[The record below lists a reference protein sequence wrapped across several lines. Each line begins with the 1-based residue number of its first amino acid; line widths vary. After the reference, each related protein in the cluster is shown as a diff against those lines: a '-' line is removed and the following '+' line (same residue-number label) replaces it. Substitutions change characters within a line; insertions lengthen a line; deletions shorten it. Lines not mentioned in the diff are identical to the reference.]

1 MKTTGRRIIQKS
13 LAIAI
18 ILIMTM
24 ADLCFIG
31 ANLVS
36 YAIDVAKVSN
46 DNIEF
51 KAYFPSENRTLETTV
66 ATDKTDLKIAI
77 ELGIKKDGYLSNAK
91 IELEKNSNFKFKT
104 DLKNDYIKSLDEE
117 SIVFKQINEG
127 DSIKVEVGI
136 EFAYLR
142 ESDLDYLNKV
152 SKINLS
158 GTYVNSKNN
167 NTDVKGEAQLKINWV
182 SPEDIKSVLSTD
194 LLTNSIYN
202 ENGINKRIVQA
213 LVSSKVE
220 NNSYPVKETNIEL
233 NIPGDPETVTV
244 NKRTTAG
251 TNGENEFTASEL
263 SEGKITINVK
273 NGQNDKIEWLKD
285 AKDEFVV
292 TAKYPET
299 EELVN
304 SKITTNLTQIVYD
317 NKELKQSAELMID
330 ENKEQLA
337 SISQIE
343 SQKEIAKG
351 KIYAGE
357 EKDYVTNSIAYI
369 DYSEAIQK
377 INITENEVKAIKAA
391 EGEKELAVDY
401 KNIRFNKSNITNIFG
416 DIWDIKTIDQA
427 NNIKTITN
435 ETETDENGNI
445 LIEFEKGARVVNIE
459 TSNPKNNGVLNYEIT
474 KTIVKASLS
483 REKIKEL
490 TKIKNSSELVY
501 TKKDNTT
508 NIIKTNSTIDL
519 KETQSKATLKVEP
532 VTLTTSS
539 AQKLNITAVLETN
552 NEYRDLYKNPVI
564 KIKLP
569 KQINKISAECNL
581 MYGNGLEIKKGNFRI
596 NEENGHEVITIIL
609 NGEQKSFEGNGATLN
624 IIANVELDKF
634 STNSIED
641 IIMTYT
647 NENATSYVDNGE
659 QRVNISIASEN
670 SMILTNNIEEYNI
683 STFGKESDKEIS
695 IANNSE
701 AKNATVKMQIV
712 NNEDSGISNVAIFG
726 KIANISGKIDRTS
739 KIRTNIENVRAY
751 YTSVDNP
758 TISISNTENGWT
770 ETDQKNAKY
779 FLIVIGSLEKGQRI
793 NISYDIKVGDKLP
806 PNLTTE
812 ASYKVSYTNNLS
824 NTKKEVESTKI
835 IITTGKVVE
844 LKTALTA
851 KVQGTEIKVGDK
863 VNAGEIIEY
872 TAIVT
877 NTGNEKANNINITAT
892 IPEDTTMV
900 ELNPKYPGYDET
912 IDSYTY
918 KEPYY
923 TEKTE
928 KQVVKNNVEINK
940 NEKYVLKYMV
950 KVKENLTQTK
960 TGSTKLTVIGAGNAK
975 NDKEFSNVFN
985 PSTLIL
991 SFTPLAKEAGEVLQP
1006 GMSCMYLL
1014 EIKNI
1019 SNTEQKNVTV
1029 TLKENDIIQIDTIEY
1044 HSGEVD
1050 GEVEN
1055 DKRSFVIQSIM
1066 PNTSAFVR
1074 ILTTIKQATN
1084 KTKQAQIAINVKD
1097 SNNVEYRT
1105 DVVSFNTTGE
1115 RLDIKL
1121 DTNTSSKNRY
1131 VNIGDTIKYTTTIK
1145 NIGDSDSGNIRIE
1158 EIISDYLNINIVKIN
1173 GQGYAKYEIIPV
1185 FDETSQYSYFVFD
1198 GLNIKKGEELT
1209 IEIGGKVIDNL
1220 PIENEILK
1228 VVNKVYVYGDTG
1240 VLAETDVNEYYIKL
1254 SGIEGESNSDSSN
1267 YDSNN
1272 PNRRENSIAITG
1284 TVWEDKD
1291 NNGER
1296 SSEEALLE
1304 GIKVYAIDVETNM
1317 IAKYNN
1323 DEIIATT
1330 ESDGTYVLSGLPK
1343 GKYIVAFEFNT
1354 EKYMV
1359 TSYQVEGVDSTI
1371 NSDAVKASRIV
1382 NDEEKTAAYTDT
1394 IDATEDI
1401 ANIDLGLAEAKVF
1414 SLKLDKVISKMI
1426 ITNKNSSK
1434 TYNFEDKEIAKVEIA
1449 SKELSGSKVVIEY
1462 KLKVTNVGE
1471 VAGYAKSIVDYLPS
1485 SLTFNSGLNSDWYK
1499 KGKNLYTSSLADTL
1513 IEPGETKEV
1522 KLTLTKKMTESN
1534 TGLTNNKAEIES
1546 AYNSLG
1552 IPNTTK
1558 TTKNGETQN
1567 AGSADTIIGVK
1578 TGAAVSYVTLTLTII
1593 IVICG
1598 LAYLVNKKLLLEK
1611 IEI

>member
-46 DNIEF
+46 ENIEF
-51 KAYFPSENRTLETTV
+51 KAYFPNENGALETTA
-66 ATDKTDLKIAI
+66 ATNKSDLKIAI

-104 DLKNDYIKSLDEE
+104 DLKNDYIKSIDEE
-117 SIVFKQINEG
+117 SIIFKQINEG

-142 ESDLDYLNKV
+142 ESDLDYLSKV

-158 GTYVNSKNN
+158 GTYVNSKNS
-167 NTDVKGEAQLKINWV
+167 NTDVKGEAQLKVNWV

-202 ENGINKRIVQA
+202 ENGINKRIVQT

-251 TNGENEFTASEL
+251 TNGDNEFTTSEF

-273 NGQNDKIEWLKD
+273 NGQNDKIQWVKD

-299 EELVN
+299 VELAN
-304 SKITTNLTQIVYD
+304 SKITTNLTHVIYD
-317 NKELKQSAELMID
+317 NKELKQSAELVIA

-337 SISQIE
+337 STSQIE
-343 SQKEIAKG
+343 LQKEIAKG

-357 EKDYVTNSIAYI
+357 DKDYVTNSIVYI
-369 DYSEAIQK
+369 DYTEALQK
-377 INITENEVKAIKAA
+377 IDITENEVKAMKV
-391 EGEKELAVDY
+391 EEEKELAVDY
-401 KNIRFNKSNITNIFG
+401 KNIKFNKSNITNIFG
-416 DIWDIKTIDQA
+416 NIWNIKITDQA

-445 LIEFEKGARVVNIE
+445 LIEFEKGTRVVNIE
-459 TSNPKNNGVLNYEIT
+459 TLKPENNGVLSYEIT
-474 KTIVKASLS
+474 KTIVKTSLS

-490 TKIKNSSELVY
+490 TKIKDSSELVY
-501 TKKDNTT
+501 TKNDNTT
-508 NIIKTNSTIDL
+508 NTIKTNSTIDL
-519 KETQSKATLKVEP
+519 KETESKASLNVEP
-532 VTLTTSS
+532 LTLTTSS
-539 AQKLNITAVLETN
+539 AQEMHIKAVLETD
-552 NEYRDLYKNPVI
+552 NEYKDLYKNPVI

-569 KQINKISAECNL
+569 KQINKVSAECRL
-581 MYGNGLEIKKGNFRI
+581 MYGNGLELENNNFKV
-596 NEENGHEVITIIL
+596 NEENGQEVITIAL
-609 NGEQKSFEGNGATLN
+609 TGEQKSYEGNGATLN
-624 IIANVELDKF
+624 ITAIVELNKLA
-634 STNSIED
+634 TNSLED
-641 IIMTYT
+641 IVMTYT
-647 NENATSYVDNGE
+647 NKNATKYTDNGE
-659 QRVNISIASEN
+659 ERVKISIASES

-683 STFGKESDKEIS
+683 TSFGKESDKEIS
-695 IANNSE
+695 IANNS
-701 AKNATVKMQIV
+701 ATKNATVKMQIV

-726 KIANISGKIDRTS
+726 KIANITGKIDRTS

-793 NISYDIKVGDKLP
+793 NISYDIKVGEKLP

-812 ASYKVSYTNNLS
+812 TSYKMSYTNNLS

-835 IITTGKVVE
+835 IFTTGKVVE

-892 IPEDTTMV
+892 IPEDTTLV
-900 ELNPKYPGYDET
+900 ELNPKYPGYDEET
-912 IDSYTY
+912 DNYTY
-918 KEPYY
+918 TEPYY
-923 TEKTE
+923 IEKTE
-928 KQVVKNNVEINK
+928 KQVVKNNVGINK
-940 NEKYVLKYMV
+940 DENYVLKYLV
-950 KVKENLTQTK
+950 RVKENLADTK
-960 TGSTKLTVIGAGNAK
+960 TESTKLLITGIGDIEK
-975 NDKEFSNVFN
+975 TEEFSNIFQ
-985 PSTLIL
+985 PAKLIL
-991 SFTPLAKEAGEVLQP
+991 KFIPIAREMNEIIQP
-1006 GMSCMYLL
+1006 GMAVSYAL
-1014 EIKNI
+1014 EVKNI
-1019 SNTEQKNVTV
+1019 SNTEQKNVSITI
-1029 TLKENDIIQIDTIEY
+1029 KENELIKIDTIES
-1044 HSGEVD
+1044 HSGDVTE
-1050 GEVEN
+1050 EINNSFRTFTIKSIKAN
-1055 DKRSFVIQSIM
+1055 D
-1066 PNTSAFVR
+1066 TAYVR
-1074 ILTTIKQATN
+1074 IQTT
-1084 KTKQAQIAINVKD
+1084 TKQTVNNKEQTEIAVSVKD
-1097 SNNVEYRT
+1097 SSNVVYRSSVLSMT
-1105 DVVSFNTTGE
+1105 VTGE
-1115 RLDIKL
+1115 RLDVQL
-1121 DTNTSSKNRY
+1121 NSTTSSKNKNRY
-1131 VNIGDTIKYTTTIK
+1131 VNVGDTITYIAKLK
-1145 NIGDSDSGNIRIE
+1145 NTGGVNLTNLQIE
-1158 EIISDYLNINIVKIN
+1158 EIISDYLDLEMVKLN
-1173 GQGYAKYEIIPV
+1173 GKEVENFEIIPV
-1185 FDETSQYSYFVFD
+1185 FEENSSYSSIVFND
-1198 GLNIKKGEELT
+1198 IGIKQKEELT
-1209 IEIGGKVIDNL
+1209 LEIKGRVSENL
-1220 PIENEILK
+1220 PNENNVLKIL
-1228 VVNKVYVYGDTG
+1228 NKISIYGGIGT
-1240 VLAETDVNEYYIKL
+1240 LAETNINEYYIKIAD
-1254 SGIEGESNSDSSN
+1254 GEGENEDNNNDQNTPNSNEDTV
-1267 YDSNN
+1267 
-1272 PNRRENSIAITG
+1272 SIVG

-1304 GIKVYAIDVETNM
+1304 GIRVYAIDVETNM
-1317 IAKYNN
+1317 ISKYNN

-1330 ESDGTYVLSGLPK
+1330 GSDGTYVLSGLPK

-1359 TSYQVEGVDSTI
+1359 TSYQVEGVDSTV

-1394 IDATEDI
+1394 INATEDI

-1426 ITNKNSSK
+1426 VTNKNSSK

>member
-51 KAYFPSENRTLETTV
+51 KAYFPSENGALETTV

-104 DLKNDYIKSLDEE
+104 DLKNDYIKSIDEE

-202 ENGINKRIVQA
+202 ENGINKRIVQT

-317 NKELKQSAELMID
+317 NKELKQSTELMID

-391 EGEKELAVDY
+391 EEEKELAVDY

-416 DIWDIKTIDQA
+416 DIWDIKIIDQA

-569 KQINKISAECNL
+569 KQINKISAECSL
-581 MYGNGLEIKKGNFRI
+581 MYGNGLELKKGNFKI
-596 NEENGHEVITIIL
+596 NEENGQEVITINL
-609 NGEQKSFEGNGATLN
+609 TGEQKSYEGNGAIIN
-624 IIANVELDKF
+624 IIANVELNKL

-641 IIMTYT
+641 IIMNYT
-647 NENATSYVDNGE
+647 NENAVSYEDNGE
-659 QRVNISIASEN
+659 EKLQISIASEN
-670 SMILTNNIEEYNI
+670 SMILTNNVEEYNVT
-683 STFGKESDKEIS
+683 SLGKENDKEIELQS
-695 IANNSE
+695 NANT
-701 AKNATVKMQIV
+701 KNATIKMQVV
-712 NNEDSGISNVAIFG
+712 NNEESAISNIAIFG
-726 KIANISGKIDRTS
+726 KIANIDGQIERTS
-739 KIRTNIENVRAY
+739 KIRTNLENVKIY
-751 YTSVDNP
+751 YTTTDNP
-758 TISISNTENGWT
+758 TTSINKAENGWT
-770 ETDQKNAKY
+770 ETESKSAKY
-779 FLIVIGSLEKGQRI
+779 FLILISSLENGKKV
-793 NISYDIKVGDKLP
+793 NISYDIKVGENLQH
-806 PNLTTE
+806 NLTTE
-812 ASYKVSYTNNLS
+812 AFYKVSYTNTLT
-824 NTKKEVESTKI
+824 NTKKEVESTKLI
-835 IITTGKVVE
+835 FITGKSAE
-844 LKTALTA
+844 LKTDITA
-851 KVQGTEIKVGDK
+851 KIQGTEIKSGDK

-872 TAIVT
+872 TATIT
-877 NTGNEKANNINITAT
+877 NTGTEKANNVSVTAT
-892 IPEDTTMV
+892 IPEDTTMI
-900 ELNPKYPGYDET
+900 EINPKYPDYDPVMDE
-912 IDSYTY
+912 YTS
-918 KEPYY
+918 K
-923 TEKTE
+923 
-928 KQVVKNNVEINK
+928 
-940 NEKYVLKYMV
+940 EKYLIEKSDKQITINNIEIEEGKTYSLTYMV
-950 KVKENLTQTK
+950 KVNNITESKTIKSTIISKVGENSAE
-960 TGSTKLTVIGAGNAK
+960 G
-975 NDKEFSNVFN
+975 
-985 PSTLIL
+985 
-991 SFTPLAKEAGEVLQP
+991 
-1006 GMSCMYLL
+1006 
-1014 EIKNI
+1014 NI
-1019 SNTEQKNVTV
+1019 SNIIEPSNIEVEIAPIFREPNTVLDAGYNYIYEIYIKNLTNKEQKNVQVDLNKNNGLGINTIYWNINQDNFGEIDKNSKTFTLNEIPANGMV
-1029 TLKENDIIQIDTIEY
+1029 TIIINATAETNDFNIAEISATIANKYRSNKIVEKIQGVDLEVTSTTTIEKNNQSTKY
-1044 HSGEVD
+1044 VED
-1050 GEVEN
+1050 G
-1055 DKRSFVIQSIM
+1055 DKI
-1066 PNTSAFVR
+1066 NYN
-1074 ILTTIKQATN
+1074 IK
-1084 KTKQAQIAINVKD
+1084 
-1097 SNNVEYRT
+1097 
-1105 DVVSFNTTGE
+1105 
-1115 RLDIKL
+1115 
-1121 DTNTSSKNRY
+1121 
-1131 VNIGDTIKYTTTIK
+1131 IK
-1145 NIGDSDSGNIRIE
+1145 NIGKYDATELEIKDEFSGYLKLAKITLDGKECEYETETVYEEDSSYDIITIKSNLPVGKEMALKIEGIVDENTVGTKDADITNTAVIYDKILRVAEVEQTKYTIR
-1158 EIISDYLNINIVKIN
+1158 
-1173 GQGYAKYEIIPV
+1173 GQGG
-1185 FDETSQYSYFVFD
+1185 SQED
-1198 GLNIKKGEELT
+1198 
-1209 IEIGGKVIDNL
+1209 IDDPNN
-1220 PIENEILK
+1220 PN
-1228 VVNKVYVYGDTG
+1228 
-1240 VLAETDVNEYYIKL
+1240 
-1254 SGIEGESNSDSSN
+1254 NSDSTG
-1267 YDSNN
+1267 Y
-1272 PNRRENSIAITG
+1272 SISG
-1284 TVWEDKD
+1284 TVWKD
-1291 NNGER
+1291 DDNSGER
-1296 SSEEALLE
+1296 DTEEPLMS
-1304 GIKVYAIDVETNM
+1304 GVKVYAIDVETNEV
-1317 IAKYNN
+1317 AKNN
-1323 DEIIATT
+1323 NNEIEAITN
-1330 ESDGTYVLSGLPK
+1330 SDGTYRLSGLSE
-1343 GKYIVAFEFNT
+1343 GKYIVAFEYDT

-1359 TSYQVEGVDSTI
+1359 TTYQVEDGDNTK
-1371 NSDAVKASRIV
+1371 NSDAVKASRTV
-1382 NDEEKTAAYTDT
+1382 NGEERTAAYTD
-1394 IDATEDI
+1394 IINITENVSD
-1401 ANIDLGLAEAKVF
+1401 IDLGLVEAKLF

-1426 ITNKNSSK
+1426 VTNKNGSK
-1434 TYNFEDKEIAKVEIA
+1434 TYNFEDTGIAKVEIA
-1449 SKELSGSKVVIEY
+1449 SKELSGSNVVIEY

-1471 VAGYAKSIVDYLPS
+1471 VAGYAKTIVDHLPS
-1485 SLTFNSGLNSDWYK
+1485 SLSFNSGLNSDWYK
-1499 KGKNLYTSSLADTL
+1499 KGNNLYTSSLADTL
-1513 IEPGETKEV
+1513 IEPGETKEI

-1552 IPNTTK
+1552 IPNTV
-1558 TTKNGETQN
+1558 TTEENGKTQN
-1567 AGSADTIIGVK
+1567 TGSADTIIGVK
-1578 TGAAVSYVTLTLTII
+1578 TGAAVSYVALTLTII
-1593 IVICG
+1593 IVIGG

>member
-24 ADLCFIG
+24 ADLCFVG

-46 DNIEF
+46 ENIEF
-51 KAYFPSENRTLETTV
+51 KAYFSNENGALETTA
-66 ATDKTDLKIAI
+66 ATNKSDLKIAI

-104 DLKNDYIKSLDEE
+104 DLKNDYIKSIDEE
-117 SIVFKQINEG
+117 SIIFKQINEG

-142 ESDLDYLNKV
+142 ESDLDYLSKV

-158 GTYVNSKNN
+158 GTYVNSKNS
-167 NTDVKGEAQLKINWV
+167 NTDVKGEAQLKVNWV

-202 ENGINKRIVQA
+202 ENGINKRIVQT

-251 TNGENEFTASEL
+251 TNGDNEFTTSEF

-273 NGQNDKIEWLKD
+273 NGQNDKIQWVKD

-299 EELVN
+299 VELAN
-304 SKITTNLTQIVYD
+304 SKITTNLTHVIYD
-317 NKELKQSAELMID
+317 NKELKQSAELVIA

-337 SISQIE
+337 STSQIE
-343 SQKEIAKG
+343 LQKEIAKG

-357 EKDYVTNSIAYI
+357 DKDYVTNSIVYI
-369 DYSEAIQK
+369 DYAEALQK
-377 INITENEVKAIKAA
+377 IDITENEVKAMKV
-391 EGEKELAVDY
+391 EEEKELAVDY
-401 KNIRFNKSNITNIFG
+401 KNIKFNKSNITNIFG
-416 DIWDIKTIDQA
+416 DVWNIKITDQA

-435 ETETDENGNI
+435 QTETDENGNI
-445 LIEFEKGARVVNIE
+445 LIEFEKGTRVVNIE
-459 TSNPKNNGVLNYEIT
+459 TLKPENNGVLSYEIT
-474 KTIVKASLS
+474 KTIVKTSLS

-490 TKIKNSSELVY
+490 TKIKDSSELVY
-501 TKKDNTT
+501 TKNDNTT
-508 NIIKTNSTIDL
+508 NTIKTNSTIDL
-519 KETQSKATLKVEP
+519 KETESKASLNVEP
-532 VTLTTSS
+532 LTLTTSS
-539 AQKLNITAVLETN
+539 AQEMHIKAVLETD
-552 NEYRDLYKNPVI
+552 NEYKDLYKNPVI

-569 KQINKISAECNL
+569 KQINKVSAECRL
-581 MYGNGLEIKKGNFRI
+581 MYGNGLELENNNFKV
-596 NEENGHEVITIIL
+596 NEENGQEVITIAL
-609 NGEQKSFEGNGATLN
+609 TGEQKSYEGNGATLN
-624 IIANVELDKF
+624 ITAIVELNKLA
-634 STNSIED
+634 TNSLED
-641 IIMTYT
+641 IVMTYT
-647 NENATSYVDNGE
+647 NKNATKYTDNGE
-659 QRVNISIASEN
+659 ERVKISIASES

-683 STFGKESDKEIS
+683 TSFGKESDKEIS
-695 IANNSE
+695 IANNS
-701 AKNATVKMQIV
+701 ATKNATVKMQIV

-726 KIANISGKIDRTS
+726 KIANITGKIDRTS

-793 NISYDIKVGDKLP
+793 NISYDIKVGEKLP

-812 ASYKVSYTNNLS
+812 TSYKMSYTNNLS

-835 IITTGKVVE
+835 IFTTGKVVE

-892 IPEDTTMV
+892 IPEDTTLV
-900 ELNPKYPGYDET
+900 ELNPKYPGYDEET
-912 IDSYTY
+912 DNYTY
-918 KEPYY
+918 TEPYY
-923 TEKTE
+923 IEKTE
-928 KQVVKNNVEINK
+928 KQVVKNNVGINK
-940 NEKYVLKYMV
+940 NENYVLKYLV
-950 KVKENLTQTK
+950 RVKENLADTK
-960 TGSTKLTVIGAGNAK
+960 TESTKLLITGIGDIEK
-975 NDKEFSNVFN
+975 TEEFSNIFQ
-985 PSTLIL
+985 PAKLIL
-991 SFTPLAKEAGEVLQP
+991 KFIPIAREMNEIIQP
-1006 GMSCMYLL
+1006 GMAVSYAL
-1014 EIKNI
+1014 EVKNI
-1019 SNTEQKNVTV
+1019 SNTEQKNVSITI
-1029 TLKENDIIQIDTIEY
+1029 KENELIKIDTIES
-1044 HSGEVD
+1044 HSGDVTE
-1050 GEVEN
+1050 EINNSFRTFTIKSIKAN
-1055 DKRSFVIQSIM
+1055 D
-1066 PNTSAFVR
+1066 TAYVR
-1074 ILTTIKQATN
+1074 IQTT
-1084 KTKQAQIAINVKD
+1084 TKQTVNNKEQTEIAVSVKD
-1097 SNNVEYRT
+1097 SSNVVYRSSVLSMT
-1105 DVVSFNTTGE
+1105 VTGE
-1115 RLDIKL
+1115 RLDVQL
-1121 DTNTSSKNRY
+1121 NSTTSSKNKNRY
-1131 VNIGDTIKYTTTIK
+1131 VNVGDTITYIAKLK
-1145 NIGDSDSGNIRIE
+1145 NTGGVNLTNLQIE
-1158 EIISDYLNINIVKIN
+1158 EIISDYLDLEMVKLN
-1173 GQGYAKYEIIPV
+1173 GKEVENFEIIPV
-1185 FDETSQYSYFVFD
+1185 FEENSSYSSIVFND
-1198 GLNIKKGEELT
+1198 IGIKQKEELT
-1209 IEIGGKVIDNL
+1209 LEIKGRVSENL
-1220 PIENEILK
+1220 PNENNVLKIL
-1228 VVNKVYVYGDTG
+1228 NKISIYGGIGT
-1240 VLAETDVNEYYIKL
+1240 LAETNINEYYIKIAD
-1254 SGIEGESNSDSSN
+1254 GEGENEDNNNDQNTPNSNEDTV
-1267 YDSNN
+1267 
-1272 PNRRENSIAITG
+1272 SIVG

-1304 GIKVYAIDVETNM
+1304 GIRVYAIDVETNM
-1317 IAKYNN
+1317 ISKYNN

-1330 ESDGTYVLSGLPK
+1330 GSDGTYVLSGLPK

-1359 TSYQVEGVDSTI
+1359 TSYQVEGVDSTV

-1394 IDATEDI
+1394 INATEDI

-1426 ITNKNSSK
+1426 VTNKNSSK

>member
-24 ADLCFIG
+24 ADLCFVG

-46 DNIEF
+46 ENIEF
-51 KAYFPSENRTLETTV
+51 KAYFPNENGALETTA
-66 ATDKTDLKIAI
+66 ATNKSDLKIAI

-104 DLKNDYIKSLDEE
+104 DLKNDYIKSIDEE
-117 SIVFKQINEG
+117 SIIFKQINEG

-142 ESDLDYLNKV
+142 ESDLDYLSKV

-158 GTYVNSKNN
+158 GTYVNSKNS
-167 NTDVKGEAQLKINWV
+167 NTDVKGEAQLKVNWV

-202 ENGINKRIVQA
+202 ENGINKRIVQT

-251 TNGENEFTASEL
+251 TNGDNEFTTSEF

-273 NGQNDKIEWLKD
+273 NGQNDKIQWVKD

-299 EELVN
+299 VELAN
-304 SKITTNLTQIVYD
+304 SKITTNLTHVIYD
-317 NKELKQSAELMID
+317 NKELKQSAELVIA

-337 SISQIE
+337 STSQIE
-343 SQKEIAKG
+343 LQKEIAKG

-357 EKDYVTNSIAYI
+357 DKDYVTNSIVYI
-369 DYSEAIQK
+369 DYTEALQK
-377 INITENEVKAIKAA
+377 IDITENEVKAMKV
-391 EGEKELAVDY
+391 EEEKELAVDY
-401 KNIRFNKSNITNIFG
+401 KNIKFNKSNITNIFG
-416 DIWDIKTIDQA
+416 NIWNIKITDQA

-445 LIEFEKGARVVNIE
+445 LIEFEKGTRVVNIE
-459 TSNPKNNGVLNYEIT
+459 TLKPENNGVLSYEIT
-474 KTIVKASLS
+474 KTIVKTSLS

-490 TKIKNSSELVY
+490 TKIKDSSELVY
-501 TKKDNTT
+501 TKNDNTT
-508 NIIKTNSTIDL
+508 NTIKTNSTIDL
-519 KETQSKATLKVEP
+519 KETESKASLNVEP
-532 VTLTTSS
+532 LTLTTSS
-539 AQKLNITAVLETN
+539 AQEMHIKAVLETD
-552 NEYRDLYKNPVI
+552 NEYKDLYKNPVI

-569 KQINKISAECNL
+569 KQINKVSAECRL
-581 MYGNGLEIKKGNFRI
+581 MYGNGLELENNNFKV
-596 NEENGHEVITIIL
+596 NEENGQEVITIAL
-609 NGEQKSFEGNGATLN
+609 TGEQKSYEGNGATLN
-624 IIANVELDKF
+624 ITAIVELNKLA
-634 STNSIED
+634 TNSLED
-641 IIMTYT
+641 IVMTYT
-647 NENATSYVDNGE
+647 NKNATKYTDNGE
-659 QRVNISIASEN
+659 ERVKISIASES

-683 STFGKESDKEIS
+683 TSFGKESDKEIS
-695 IANNSE
+695 IANNS
-701 AKNATVKMQIV
+701 ATKNATVKMQIV

-726 KIANISGKIDRTS
+726 KIANITGKIDRTS

-793 NISYDIKVGDKLP
+793 NISYDIKVGEKLP

-812 ASYKVSYTNNLS
+812 TSYKMSYTNNLS

-835 IITTGKVVE
+835 IFTTGKVVE

-892 IPEDTTMV
+892 IPEDTTLV
-900 ELNPKYPGYDET
+900 ELNPKYPGYDEET
-912 IDSYTY
+912 DNYTY
-918 KEPYY
+918 TEPYY
-923 TEKTE
+923 IEKTE
-928 KQVVKNNVEINK
+928 KQVVKNNVGINK
-940 NEKYVLKYMV
+940 NENYVLKYLV
-950 KVKENLTQTK
+950 RVKENLADTK
-960 TGSTKLTVIGAGNAK
+960 TESTKLLITGIGDIEK
-975 NDKEFSNVFN
+975 TEEFSNIFQ
-985 PSTLIL
+985 PAKLIL
-991 SFTPLAKEAGEVLQP
+991 KFIPIAREMNEIIQP
-1006 GMSCMYLL
+1006 GMAVSYAL
-1014 EIKNI
+1014 EVKNI
-1019 SNTEQKNVTV
+1019 SNTEQKNVSITI
-1029 TLKENDIIQIDTIEY
+1029 KENELIKIDTIES
-1044 HSGEVD
+1044 HSGDVTE
-1050 GEVEN
+1050 EINNSFRTFTIKSIKAN
-1055 DKRSFVIQSIM
+1055 D
-1066 PNTSAFVR
+1066 TAYVR
-1074 ILTTIKQATN
+1074 IQTT
-1084 KTKQAQIAINVKD
+1084 TKQTVNNKEQTEIAVSVKD
-1097 SNNVEYRT
+1097 SSNVVYRSSVLSMT
-1105 DVVSFNTTGE
+1105 VTGE
-1115 RLDIKL
+1115 RLDVQL
-1121 DTNTSSKNRY
+1121 NSTTSSKNKNRY
-1131 VNIGDTIKYTTTIK
+1131 VNVGDTITYIAKLK
-1145 NIGDSDSGNIRIE
+1145 NTGGVNLTNLQIE
-1158 EIISDYLNINIVKIN
+1158 EIISDYLDLEMVKLN
-1173 GQGYAKYEIIPV
+1173 GKEVENFEIIPV
-1185 FDETSQYSYFVFD
+1185 FEENSSYSSIVFND
-1198 GLNIKKGEELT
+1198 IGIKQKEELT
-1209 IEIGGKVIDNL
+1209 LEIKGRVSENL
-1220 PIENEILK
+1220 PNENNVLKIL
-1228 VVNKVYVYGDTG
+1228 NKISIYGGIGT
-1240 VLAETDVNEYYIKL
+1240 LAETNINEYYIKIAD
-1254 SGIEGESNSDSSN
+1254 GEGENEDNNNDQNTPNSNEDTV
-1267 YDSNN
+1267 
-1272 PNRRENSIAITG
+1272 SIVG

-1304 GIKVYAIDVETNM
+1304 GIRVYAIDVETNM
-1317 IAKYNN
+1317 ISKYNN

-1330 ESDGTYVLSGLPK
+1330 GSDGTYVLSGLPK

-1359 TSYQVEGVDSTI
+1359 TSYQVEGVDSTV

-1394 IDATEDI
+1394 INATEDI

-1426 ITNKNSSK
+1426 VTNKNSSK

>member
-51 KAYFPSENRTLETTV
+51 KAYFPSENGALETTV

-104 DLKNDYIKSLDEE
+104 DLKNDYIKSIDEE

-202 ENGINKRIVQA
+202 ENGINKRIVQT

-317 NKELKQSAELMID
+317 NKELKQSTELMID

-391 EGEKELAVDY
+391 EEEKELAVDY

-416 DIWDIKTIDQA
+416 DIWDIKIIDQA

-569 KQINKISAECNL
+569 KQINKISAECSL
-581 MYGNGLEIKKGNFRI
+581 MYGNGLELKKGNFKI
-596 NEENGHEVITIIL
+596 NEENGQEVITINL
-609 NGEQKSFEGNGATLN
+609 TGEQKSYEGNGAIIN
-624 IIANVELDKF
+624 IIANVELNKL

-641 IIMTYT
+641 IIMNYT
-647 NENATSYVDNGE
+647 NENAVSYEDNGE
-659 QRVNISIASEN
+659 EKLQISIASEN
-670 SMILTNNIEEYNI
+670 SMILTNNVEEYNVT
-683 STFGKESDKEIS
+683 SLGKENDKEIELQS
-695 IANNSE
+695 NANT
-701 AKNATVKMQIV
+701 KNATIKMQVV
-712 NNEDSGISNVAIFG
+712 NNEESAISNIAIFG
-726 KIANISGKIDRTS
+726 KIANIDGQIERTS
-739 KIRTNIENVRAY
+739 KIRTNLENVKIY
-751 YTSVDNP
+751 YTTTDNP
-758 TISISNTENGWT
+758 TTSINKAENGWT
-770 ETDQKNAKY
+770 ETESKSAKY
-779 FLIVIGSLEKGQRI
+779 FLILISSLENGKKV
-793 NISYDIKVGDKLP
+793 NISYDIKVGENLQH
-806 PNLTTE
+806 NLTTE
-812 ASYKVSYTNNLS
+812 AFYKVSYTNTLT
-824 NTKKEVESTKI
+824 NTKKEVESTKLI
-835 IITTGKVVE
+835 FITGKSAE
-844 LKTALTA
+844 LKTDITA
-851 KVQGTEIKVGDK
+851 KIQGTEIKSGDK

-872 TAIVT
+872 TATIT
-877 NTGNEKANNINITAT
+877 NTGTEKANNVSVTAT
-892 IPEDTTMV
+892 IPEDTTMI
-900 ELNPKYPGYDET
+900 EINPKYPDYDPVMDE
-912 IDSYTY
+912 YTS
-918 KEPYY
+918 K
-923 TEKTE
+923 
-928 KQVVKNNVEINK
+928 
-940 NEKYVLKYMV
+940 EKYLIEKSDKQITINNIEIEEGKTYSLTYMV
-950 KVKENLTQTK
+950 KVNNITESKTIKSTIISKVGENSAE
-960 TGSTKLTVIGAGNAK
+960 G
-975 NDKEFSNVFN
+975 
-985 PSTLIL
+985 
-991 SFTPLAKEAGEVLQP
+991 
-1006 GMSCMYLL
+1006 
-1014 EIKNI
+1014 NI
-1019 SNTEQKNVTV
+1019 SNIIEPSNIEVEIAPIFREPNTVLDAGYNYIYEIYIKNLTNKEQKNVQVDLNKNNGLGINTIYWNINQDNFGEIDKNSKTFTLNEIPANGMV
-1029 TLKENDIIQIDTIEY
+1029 TIIINATAETNDFNIAEISATIANKYRSNKIVEKIQGVDLEVTSTTTIEKNNQSTKY
-1044 HSGEVD
+1044 VED
-1050 GEVEN
+1050 G
-1055 DKRSFVIQSIM
+1055 DKI
-1066 PNTSAFVR
+1066 NYN
-1074 ILTTIKQATN
+1074 IK
-1084 KTKQAQIAINVKD
+1084 
-1097 SNNVEYRT
+1097 
-1105 DVVSFNTTGE
+1105 
-1115 RLDIKL
+1115 
-1121 DTNTSSKNRY
+1121 
-1131 VNIGDTIKYTTTIK
+1131 IK
-1145 NIGDSDSGNIRIE
+1145 NIGKYDATELEIKDEFSGYLKLAKITLDGKECEYETETVYEEDSSYDIITIKSNLPVGKEMALKIEGIVDENTVGTKDADITNTAVIYDKILRVAEVEQTKYTIR
-1158 EIISDYLNINIVKIN
+1158 
-1173 GQGYAKYEIIPV
+1173 GQGG
-1185 FDETSQYSYFVFD
+1185 SQED
-1198 GLNIKKGEELT
+1198 
-1209 IEIGGKVIDNL
+1209 IDDPNN
-1220 PIENEILK
+1220 PN
-1228 VVNKVYVYGDTG
+1228 
-1240 VLAETDVNEYYIKL
+1240 
-1254 SGIEGESNSDSSN
+1254 NSDSTG
-1267 YDSNN
+1267 Y
-1272 PNRRENSIAITG
+1272 SISG
-1284 TVWEDKD
+1284 TVWKD
-1291 NNGER
+1291 DDNSGER
-1296 SSEEALLE
+1296 DTEEPLMS
-1304 GIKVYAIDVETNM
+1304 GVKVYAIDVETNEV
-1317 IAKYNN
+1317 AKNN
-1323 DEIIATT
+1323 NNEKEAITN
-1330 ESDGTYVLSGLPK
+1330 SDGTYRLSGLSE
-1343 GKYIVAFEFNT
+1343 GKYIVAFEYDT

-1359 TSYQVEGVDSTI
+1359 TTYQVEDGDNTK
-1371 NSDAVKASRIV
+1371 NSDAVKASRTV
-1382 NDEEKTAAYTDT
+1382 NGEERTAAYTD
-1394 IDATEDI
+1394 IINITENVSD
-1401 ANIDLGLAEAKVF
+1401 IDLGLVEAKLF

-1426 ITNKNSSK
+1426 VTNKNGSK
-1434 TYNFEDKEIAKVEIA
+1434 TYNFEDTGIAKVEIA
-1449 SKELSGSKVVIEY
+1449 SKELSGSNVVIEY

-1471 VAGYAKSIVDYLPS
+1471 VAGYAKTIVDHLPS
-1485 SLTFNSGLNSDWYK
+1485 SLSFNSGLNSDWYK
-1499 KGKNLYTSSLADTL
+1499 KGNNLYTSSLADTL
-1513 IEPGETKEV
+1513 IEPGETKEI

-1552 IPNTTK
+1552 IPNTV
-1558 TTKNGETQN
+1558 TTEENGKTQN
-1567 AGSADTIIGVK
+1567 TGSADTIIGVK
-1578 TGAAVSYVTLTLTII
+1578 TGAAVSYVALTLTII
-1593 IVICG
+1593 IVIGG

>member
-46 DNIEF
+46 ENIEF
-51 KAYFPSENRTLETTV
+51 KAYFPNENGALETTA
-66 ATDKTDLKIAI
+66 ATNKSDLKIAI

-104 DLKNDYIKSLDEE
+104 DLKNDYIKSIDEE
-117 SIVFKQINEG
+117 SIIFKQINEG

-142 ESDLDYLNKV
+142 ESDLDYLSKV

-158 GTYVNSKNN
+158 GTYVNSKNS
-167 NTDVKGEAQLKINWV
+167 NTDVKGEAQLKVNWV

-202 ENGINKRIVQA
+202 ENGINKRIVQT

-251 TNGENEFTASEL
+251 TNGDNEFTTSEF

-273 NGQNDKIEWLKD
+273 NGQNDKIQWVKD

-299 EELVN
+299 VELAN
-304 SKITTNLTQIVYD
+304 SKITTNLTHVIYD
-317 NKELKQSAELMID
+317 NKELKQSAELVIA

-337 SISQIE
+337 STSQIE
-343 SQKEIAKG
+343 LQKEIAKG

-357 EKDYVTNSIAYI
+357 DKDYVTNSIVYI
-369 DYSEAIQK
+369 DYTEALQK
-377 INITENEVKAIKAA
+377 IDITENEVKAMKV
-391 EGEKELAVDY
+391 EEEKELAVDY
-401 KNIRFNKSNITNIFG
+401 KNIKFNKSNITNIFG
-416 DIWDIKTIDQA
+416 NIWNIKITDQA

-445 LIEFEKGARVVNIE
+445 LIEFEKGTRVVNIE
-459 TSNPKNNGVLNYEIT
+459 TLKPENNGVLSYEIT
-474 KTIVKASLS
+474 KTIVKTSLS
-483 REKIKEL
+483 REKIKDL
-490 TKIKNSSELVY
+490 TKIKDSSELVY
-501 TKKDNTT
+501 TKNDNTT
-508 NIIKTNSTIDL
+508 NTIKTNSTIDL
-519 KETQSKATLKVEP
+519 KETESKASLNVEP
-532 VTLTTSS
+532 LTLTTSS
-539 AQKLNITAVLETN
+539 AQEMHIKAVLETD
-552 NEYRDLYKNPVI
+552 NEYKDLYKNPVI

-569 KQINKISAECNL
+569 KQINKVSAECRL
-581 MYGNGLEIKKGNFRI
+581 MYGNGLELENNNFKV
-596 NEENGHEVITIIL
+596 NEENGQEVITIAL
-609 NGEQKSFEGNGATLN
+609 TGEQKSYEGNGATLN
-624 IIANVELDKF
+624 ITAIVELNKLA
-634 STNSIED
+634 TNSLED
-641 IIMTYT
+641 IVMTYT
-647 NENATSYVDNGE
+647 NKNATKYTDNGE
-659 QRVNISIASEN
+659 ERVKISIASES

-683 STFGKESDKEIS
+683 TSFGKESDKEIS
-695 IANNSE
+695 IANNS
-701 AKNATVKMQIV
+701 ATKNATVKMQIV

-726 KIANISGKIDRTS
+726 KIANITGKIDRTS

-793 NISYDIKVGDKLP
+793 NISYDIKVGEKLP

-812 ASYKVSYTNNLS
+812 TSYKMSYTNNLS

-835 IITTGKVVE
+835 IFTTGKVVE

-892 IPEDTTMV
+892 IPEDTTLV
-900 ELNPKYPGYDET
+900 ELNPKYPGYDEET
-912 IDSYTY
+912 DNYTY
-918 KEPYY
+918 TEPYY
-923 TEKTE
+923 IEKTE
-928 KQVVKNNVEINK
+928 KQVVKNNVGINK
-940 NEKYVLKYMV
+940 NENYVLKYLV
-950 KVKENLTQTK
+950 RVKENLADTK
-960 TGSTKLTVIGAGNAK
+960 TESTKLLITGIGDIEK
-975 NDKEFSNVFN
+975 TEEFSNIFQ
-985 PSTLIL
+985 PAKLIL
-991 SFTPLAKEAGEVLQP
+991 KFIPIAREMNEIIQP
-1006 GMSCMYLL
+1006 GMAVSYAL
-1014 EIKNI
+1014 EVKNI
-1019 SNTEQKNVTV
+1019 SNTEQKNVSITI
-1029 TLKENDIIQIDTIEY
+1029 KENELIKIDTIES
-1044 HSGEVD
+1044 HSGDVTE
-1050 GEVEN
+1050 EINNSFRTFTIKSIKAN
-1055 DKRSFVIQSIM
+1055 D
-1066 PNTSAFVR
+1066 TAYVR
-1074 ILTTIKQATN
+1074 IQTT
-1084 KTKQAQIAINVKD
+1084 TKQTVNNKEQTEIAVSVKD
-1097 SNNVEYRT
+1097 SSNVVYRSSVLSMT
-1105 DVVSFNTTGE
+1105 VTGE
-1115 RLDIKL
+1115 RLDVQL
-1121 DTNTSSKNRY
+1121 NSTTSSKNKNRY
-1131 VNIGDTIKYTTTIK
+1131 VNVGDTITYIAKLK
-1145 NIGDSDSGNIRIE
+1145 NTGGVNLTNLQIE
-1158 EIISDYLNINIVKIN
+1158 EIISDYLDLEMVKLN
-1173 GQGYAKYEIIPV
+1173 GKEVENFEIIPV
-1185 FDETSQYSYFVFD
+1185 FEENSSYSSIVFND
-1198 GLNIKKGEELT
+1198 IGIKQKEELT
-1209 IEIGGKVIDNL
+1209 LEIKGRVSENL
-1220 PIENEILK
+1220 PNENNVLKIL
-1228 VVNKVYVYGDTG
+1228 NKISIYGGIGT
-1240 VLAETDVNEYYIKL
+1240 LAETNINEYYIKIAD
-1254 SGIEGESNSDSSN
+1254 GEGENEDNNNDQNTPNSNEDTV
-1267 YDSNN
+1267 
-1272 PNRRENSIAITG
+1272 SIVG

-1304 GIKVYAIDVETNM
+1304 GIRVYAIDVETNM
-1317 IAKYNN
+1317 ISKYNN

-1330 ESDGTYVLSGLPK
+1330 GSDGTYVLSGLPK

-1359 TSYQVEGVDSTI
+1359 TSYQVEGVDSTV

-1394 IDATEDI
+1394 INATEDI

-1426 ITNKNSSK
+1426 VTNKNSSK

>member
-24 ADLCFIG
+24 ADLCFVG

-46 DNIEF
+46 ENIEF
-51 KAYFPSENRTLETTV
+51 KAYFSNENGALETTA
-66 ATDKTDLKIAI
+66 ATNKSDLKIAI

-104 DLKNDYIKSLDEE
+104 DLKNDYIKSIDEE
-117 SIVFKQINEG
+117 SIIFKQINEG

-142 ESDLDYLNKV
+142 ESDLDYL
-152 SKINLS
+152 
-158 GTYVNSKNN
+158 
-167 NTDVKGEAQLKINWV
+167 
-182 SPEDIKSVLSTD
+182 
-194 LLTNSIYN
+194 
-202 ENGINKRIVQA
+202 
-213 LVSSKVE
+213 SKVE

-251 TNGENEFTASEL
+251 TNGDNEFTTSEF

-273 NGQNDKIEWLKD
+273 NGQNDKIQWVKD

-299 EELVN
+299 VELAN
-304 SKITTNLTQIVYD
+304 SKITTNLTHVIYD
-317 NKELKQSAELMID
+317 NKELKQSAELVIA

-337 SISQIE
+337 STSQIE
-343 SQKEIAKG
+343 LQKEIAKG

-357 EKDYVTNSIAYI
+357 DKDYVTNSIVYI
-369 DYSEAIQK
+369 DYAEALQK
-377 INITENEVKAIKAA
+377 IDITENEVKAMKV
-391 EGEKELAVDY
+391 EEEKELAVDY
-401 KNIRFNKSNITNIFG
+401 KNIKFNKSNITNIFG
-416 DIWDIKTIDQA
+416 DVWNIKITDQA

-435 ETETDENGNI
+435 QTETDENGNI
-445 LIEFEKGARVVNIE
+445 LIEFEKGTRVVNIE
-459 TSNPKNNGVLNYEIT
+459 TLKPENNGVLSYEIT
-474 KTIVKASLS
+474 KTIVKTSLS

-490 TKIKNSSELVY
+490 TKIKDSSELVY
-501 TKKDNTT
+501 TKNDNTT
-508 NIIKTNSTIDL
+508 NTIKTNSTIDL
-519 KETQSKATLKVEP
+519 KETESKASLNVEP
-532 VTLTTSS
+532 LTLTTSS
-539 AQKLNITAVLETN
+539 AQEMHIKAVLETD
-552 NEYRDLYKNPVI
+552 NEYKDLYKNPVI

-569 KQINKISAECNL
+569 KQINKVSAECRL
-581 MYGNGLEIKKGNFRI
+581 MYGNGLELENNNFKV
-596 NEENGHEVITIIL
+596 NEENGQEVITIAL
-609 NGEQKSFEGNGATLN
+609 TGEQKSYEGNGATLN
-624 IIANVELDKF
+624 ITAIVELNKLA
-634 STNSIED
+634 TNSLED
-641 IIMTYT
+641 IVMTYT
-647 NENATSYVDNGE
+647 NKNATKYTDNGE
-659 QRVNISIASEN
+659 ERVKISIASES

-683 STFGKESDKEIS
+683 TSFGKESDKEIS
-695 IANNSE
+695 IANNS
-701 AKNATVKMQIV
+701 ATKNATVKMQIV

-726 KIANISGKIDRTS
+726 KIANITGKIDRTS

-793 NISYDIKVGDKLP
+793 NISYDIKVGEKLP

-812 ASYKVSYTNNLS
+812 TSYKMSYTNNLS

-835 IITTGKVVE
+835 IFTTGKVVE

-892 IPEDTTMV
+892 IPEDTTLV
-900 ELNPKYPGYDET
+900 ELNPKYPGYDEET
-912 IDSYTY
+912 DNYTY
-918 KEPYY
+918 TEPYY
-923 TEKTE
+923 IEKTE
-928 KQVVKNNVEINK
+928 KQVVKNNVGINK
-940 NEKYVLKYMV
+940 NENYVLKYLV
-950 KVKENLTQTK
+950 RVKENLADTK
-960 TGSTKLTVIGAGNAK
+960 TESTKLLITGIGDIEK
-975 NDKEFSNVFN
+975 TEEFSNIFQ
-985 PSTLIL
+985 PAKLIL
-991 SFTPLAKEAGEVLQP
+991 KFIPIAREMNEIIQP
-1006 GMSCMYLL
+1006 GMAVSYAL
-1014 EIKNI
+1014 EVKNI
-1019 SNTEQKNVTV
+1019 SNTEQKNVSITI
-1029 TLKENDIIQIDTIEY
+1029 KENELIKIDTIES
-1044 HSGEVD
+1044 HSGDVTE
-1050 GEVEN
+1050 EINNSFRTFTIKSIKAN
-1055 DKRSFVIQSIM
+1055 D
-1066 PNTSAFVR
+1066 TAYVR
-1074 ILTTIKQATN
+1074 IQTT
-1084 KTKQAQIAINVKD
+1084 TKQTVNNKEQTEIAVSVKD
-1097 SNNVEYRT
+1097 SSNVVYRSSVLSMT
-1105 DVVSFNTTGE
+1105 VTGE
-1115 RLDIKL
+1115 RLDVQL
-1121 DTNTSSKNRY
+1121 NSTTSSKNKNRY
-1131 VNIGDTIKYTTTIK
+1131 VNVGDTITYIAKLK
-1145 NIGDSDSGNIRIE
+1145 NTGGVNLTNLQIE
-1158 EIISDYLNINIVKIN
+1158 EIISDYLDLEMVKLN
-1173 GQGYAKYEIIPV
+1173 GKEVENFEIIPV
-1185 FDETSQYSYFVFD
+1185 FEENSSYSSIVFND
-1198 GLNIKKGEELT
+1198 IGIKQKEELT
-1209 IEIGGKVIDNL
+1209 LEIKGRVSENL
-1220 PIENEILK
+1220 PNENNVLKIL
-1228 VVNKVYVYGDTG
+1228 NKISIYGGIGT
-1240 VLAETDVNEYYIKL
+1240 LAETNINEYYIKIAD
-1254 SGIEGESNSDSSN
+1254 GEGENEDNNNDQNTPNSNEDTV
-1267 YDSNN
+1267 
-1272 PNRRENSIAITG
+1272 SIVG

-1304 GIKVYAIDVETNM
+1304 GIRVYAIDVETNM
-1317 IAKYNN
+1317 ISKYNN

-1330 ESDGTYVLSGLPK
+1330 GSDGTYVLSGLPK

-1359 TSYQVEGVDSTI
+1359 TSYQVEGVDSTV

-1394 IDATEDI
+1394 INATEDI

-1426 ITNKNSSK
+1426 VTNKNSSK

>member
-1 MKTTGRRIIQKS
+1 M
-13 LAIAI
+13 
-18 ILIMTM
+18 
-24 ADLCFIG
+24 
-31 ANLVS
+31 
-36 YAIDVAKVSN
+36 
-46 DNIEF
+46 
-51 KAYFPSENRTLETTV
+51 
-66 ATDKTDLKIAI
+66 
-77 ELGIKKDGYLSNAK
+77 
-91 IELEKNSNFKFKT
+91 
-104 DLKNDYIKSLDEE
+104 
-117 SIVFKQINEG
+117 
-127 DSIKVEVGI
+127 
-136 EFAYLR
+136 
-142 ESDLDYLNKV
+142 
-152 SKINLS
+152 
-158 GTYVNSKNN
+158 
-167 NTDVKGEAQLKINWV
+167 
-182 SPEDIKSVLSTD
+182 
-194 LLTNSIYN
+194 
-202 ENGINKRIVQA
+202 
-213 LVSSKVE
+213 VSSKVE

-251 TNGENEFTASEL
+251 TNGDNEFTTSEF

-273 NGQNDKIEWLKD
+273 NGQNDKIQWVKD

-299 EELVN
+299 VELAN
-304 SKITTNLTQIVYD
+304 SKITTNLTHVIYD
-317 NKELKQSAELMID
+317 NKELKQSAELVIA

-337 SISQIE
+337 STSQIE
-343 SQKEIAKG
+343 LQKEIAKG

-357 EKDYVTNSIAYI
+357 DKDYVTNSIVYI
-369 DYSEAIQK
+369 DYTEALQK
-377 INITENEVKAIKAA
+377 IDITENEVKAMKV
-391 EGEKELAVDY
+391 EEEKELAVDY
-401 KNIRFNKSNITNIFG
+401 KNIKFNKSNITNIFG
-416 DIWDIKTIDQA
+416 DVWNIKITDQA

-435 ETETDENGNI
+435 ETETEENGNR
-445 LIEFEKGARVVNIE
+445 LIKFEKGTRVVNIE
-459 TSNPKNNGVLNYEIT
+459 TLKPENNGVLSYEIT
-474 KTIVKASLS
+474 KTIVKTSLS

-490 TKIKNSSELVY
+490 TKIKDSSELVY
-501 TKKDNTT
+501 TKNDNTT
-508 NIIKTNSTIDL
+508 NTIKTNSTIDL
-519 KETQSKATLKVEP
+519 KETESKASLNVEP
-532 VTLTTSS
+532 LTLTTSS
-539 AQKLNITAVLETN
+539 AQEMHIKAVLETD
-552 NEYRDLYKNPVI
+552 NEYKDLYKNPVI

-569 KQINKISAECNL
+569 KQINKVSAECRL
-581 MYGNGLEIKKGNFRI
+581 MYGNGLELENNNFKV
-596 NEENGHEVITIIL
+596 NEENGQEVITIAL
-609 NGEQKSFEGNGATLN
+609 TGEQKSYEGNGATLN
-624 IIANVELDKF
+624 ITAIVELNKLA
-634 STNSIED
+634 TNSLED
-641 IIMTYT
+641 IVMTYT
-647 NENATSYVDNGE
+647 NKNATKYTDNGE
-659 QRVNISIASEN
+659 ERVKISIASES

-683 STFGKESDKEIS
+683 TSFGKESDKEIS
-695 IANNSE
+695 IANNS
-701 AKNATVKMQIV
+701 ATKNATVKMQIV

-726 KIANISGKIDRTS
+726 KIANITGKIDRTS

-793 NISYDIKVGDKLP
+793 NISYDIKVGEKLP

-812 ASYKVSYTNNLS
+812 TSYKMSYTNNLS

-835 IITTGKVVE
+835 IFTTGKVVE

-892 IPEDTTMV
+892 IPEDTTLV
-900 ELNPKYPGYDET
+900 ELNPKYPGYDEET
-912 IDSYTY
+912 DNYTY
-918 KEPYY
+918 TEPYY
-923 TEKTE
+923 IEKTE
-928 KQVVKNNVEINK
+928 KQVVKNNVGINK
-940 NEKYVLKYMV
+940 NENYVLKYLV
-950 KVKENLTQTK
+950 RVKENLADTK
-960 TGSTKLTVIGAGNAK
+960 TESTKLLITGIGDIEK
-975 NDKEFSNVFN
+975 TEEFSNIFQ
-985 PSTLIL
+985 PAKLIL
-991 SFTPLAKEAGEVLQP
+991 KFIPIAREMNEIIQP
-1006 GMSCMYLL
+1006 GMAVSYAL
-1014 EIKNI
+1014 EVKNI
-1019 SNTEQKNVTV
+1019 SNTEQKNVSITI
-1029 TLKENDIIQIDTIEY
+1029 KENELIKIDTIES
-1044 HSGEVD
+1044 HSGDVTE
-1050 GEVEN
+1050 EINNSFRTFTIKSIKAN
-1055 DKRSFVIQSIM
+1055 D
-1066 PNTSAFVR
+1066 TAYVR
-1074 ILTTIKQATN
+1074 IQTT
-1084 KTKQAQIAINVKD
+1084 TKQTVNNKEQTEIAVSVKD
-1097 SNNVEYRT
+1097 SSNVVYRSSVLSMT
-1105 DVVSFNTTGE
+1105 VTGE
-1115 RLDIKL
+1115 RLDVQL
-1121 DTNTSSKNRY
+1121 NSTTSSKNKNRY
-1131 VNIGDTIKYTTTIK
+1131 VNVGDTITYIAKLK
-1145 NIGDSDSGNIRIE
+1145 NTGGVNLTNLQIE
-1158 EIISDYLNINIVKIN
+1158 EIISDYLDLEMVKLN
-1173 GQGYAKYEIIPV
+1173 GKEVENFEIIPV
-1185 FDETSQYSYFVFD
+1185 FEENSSYSSIVFND
-1198 GLNIKKGEELT
+1198 IGIKQKEELT
-1209 IEIGGKVIDNL
+1209 LEIKGRVSENL
-1220 PIENEILK
+1220 PNENNVLKIL
-1228 VVNKVYVYGDTG
+1228 NKISIYGGIGT
-1240 VLAETDVNEYYIKL
+1240 LAETNINEYYIKIAD
-1254 SGIEGESNSDSSN
+1254 GEGENEDNNNDQNTPNSNEDTV
-1267 YDSNN
+1267 
-1272 PNRRENSIAITG
+1272 SIVG

-1304 GIKVYAIDVETNM
+1304 GIRVYAIDVETNM
-1317 IAKYNN
+1317 ISKYNN

-1330 ESDGTYVLSGLPK
+1330 GSDGTYVLSGLPK

-1359 TSYQVEGVDSTI
+1359 TSYQVEGVDSTV

-1394 IDATEDI
+1394 INATEDI

-1426 ITNKNSSK
+1426 VTNKNSSK

>member
-46 DNIEF
+46 ENIEF
-51 KAYFPSENRTLETTV
+51 KAYFPNENGALETTA
-66 ATDKTDLKIAI
+66 ATNKSDLKIAI

-104 DLKNDYIKSLDEE
+104 DLKNDYIKSIDEE
-117 SIVFKQINEG
+117 SIIFKQINEG

-142 ESDLDYLNKV
+142 ESDLDYLSKV

-158 GTYVNSKNN
+158 GTYVNSKNS
-167 NTDVKGEAQLKINWV
+167 NTDVKGEAQLKVNWV

-202 ENGINKRIVQA
+202 ENGINKRIVQT

-251 TNGENEFTASEL
+251 TNGDNEFTTSEF

-273 NGQNDKIEWLKD
+273 NGQNDKIQWVKD

-299 EELVN
+299 VELAN
-304 SKITTNLTQIVYD
+304 SKITTNLTHVIYD
-317 NKELKQSAELMID
+317 NKELKQSAELVIA

-337 SISQIE
+337 STSQIE
-343 SQKEIAKG
+343 LQKEIAKG

-357 EKDYVTNSIAYI
+357 DKDYVTNSIVYI
-369 DYSEAIQK
+369 DYTEALQK
-377 INITENEVKAIKAA
+377 IDITENEVKAMKV
-391 EGEKELAVDY
+391 EEEKELAVDY
-401 KNIRFNKSNITNIFG
+401 KNIKFNKSNITNIFG
-416 DIWDIKTIDQA
+416 NIWNIKITDQA

-445 LIEFEKGARVVNIE
+445 LIEFEKGTRVVNIE
-459 TSNPKNNGVLNYEIT
+459 TLKPENNGVLSYEIT
-474 KTIVKASLS
+474 KTIVKTSLS

-490 TKIKNSSELVY
+490 TKIKDSSELVY
-501 TKKDNTT
+501 TKNDNTT
-508 NIIKTNSTIDL
+508 NTIKTNSTIDL
-519 KETQSKATLKVEP
+519 KETESKASLNVEP
-532 VTLTTSS
+532 LTLTTSS
-539 AQKLNITAVLETN
+539 AQEMHIKAVLETD
-552 NEYRDLYKNPVI
+552 NEYKDLYKNPVI

-569 KQINKISAECNL
+569 KQINKVSAECRL
-581 MYGNGLEIKKGNFRI
+581 MYGNGLELENNNFKV
-596 NEENGHEVITIIL
+596 NEENGQEVITIAL
-609 NGEQKSFEGNGATLN
+609 TGEQKSYEGNGATLN
-624 IIANVELDKF
+624 ITAIVELNKLA
-634 STNSIED
+634 TNSLED
-641 IIMTYT
+641 IVMTYT
-647 NENATSYVDNGE
+647 NKNATKYTDNGE
-659 QRVNISIASEN
+659 ERVKISIASES

-683 STFGKESDKEIS
+683 TSFGKESDKEIS
-695 IANNSE
+695 IANNS
-701 AKNATVKMQIV
+701 ATKNATVKMQIV

-726 KIANISGKIDRTS
+726 KIANITGKIDRTS

-793 NISYDIKVGDKLP
+793 NISYDIKVGEKLP

-812 ASYKVSYTNNLS
+812 TSYKMSYTNNLS

-835 IITTGKVVE
+835 IFTTGKVVE

-892 IPEDTTMV
+892 IPEDTTLV
-900 ELNPKYPGYDET
+900 ELNPKYPGYDEET
-912 IDSYTY
+912 DNYTY
-918 KEPYY
+918 TEPYY
-923 TEKTE
+923 IEKTE
-928 KQVVKNNVEINK
+928 KQVVKNNVGINK
-940 NEKYVLKYMV
+940 NENYVLKYLV
-950 KVKENLTQTK
+950 RVKENLADTK
-960 TGSTKLTVIGAGNAK
+960 TESTKLLITGIGDIEK
-975 NDKEFSNVFN
+975 TEEFSNIFQ
-985 PSTLIL
+985 PAKLIL
-991 SFTPLAKEAGEVLQP
+991 KFIPIAREMNEIIQP
-1006 GMSCMYLL
+1006 GMAVSYAL
-1014 EIKNI
+1014 EVKNI
-1019 SNTEQKNVTV
+1019 SNTEQKNVSITI
-1029 TLKENDIIQIDTIEY
+1029 KENELIKIDTIES
-1044 HSGEVD
+1044 HSGDVTE
-1050 GEVEN
+1050 EINNSFRTFTIKSIKAN
-1055 DKRSFVIQSIM
+1055 D
-1066 PNTSAFVR
+1066 TAYVR
-1074 ILTTIKQATN
+1074 IQTT
-1084 KTKQAQIAINVKD
+1084 TKQTVNNKEQTEIAVSVKD
-1097 SNNVEYRT
+1097 SSNVVYRSSVLSMT
-1105 DVVSFNTTGE
+1105 VTGE
-1115 RLDIKL
+1115 RLDVQL
-1121 DTNTSSKNRY
+1121 NSTTSSKNKNRY
-1131 VNIGDTIKYTTTIK
+1131 VNVGDTITYIAKLK
-1145 NIGDSDSGNIRIE
+1145 NTGGVNLTNLQIE
-1158 EIISDYLNINIVKIN
+1158 EIISDYLDLEMVKLN
-1173 GQGYAKYEIIPV
+1173 GKEVENFEIIPV
-1185 FDETSQYSYFVFD
+1185 FEENSSYSSIVFND
-1198 GLNIKKGEELT
+1198 IGIKQKEELT
-1209 IEIGGKVIDNL
+1209 LEIKGRVSENL
-1220 PIENEILK
+1220 PNENNVLKIL
-1228 VVNKVYVYGDTG
+1228 NKISIYGGIGT
-1240 VLAETDVNEYYIKL
+1240 LAETNINEYYIKIAD
-1254 SGIEGESNSDSSN
+1254 GEGENEDNNNDQNTPNSNEDTV
-1267 YDSNN
+1267 
-1272 PNRRENSIAITG
+1272 SIVG

-1304 GIKVYAIDVETNM
+1304 GIRVYAIDVETNM
-1317 IAKYNN
+1317 ISKYNN

-1330 ESDGTYVLSGLPK
+1330 GSDGTYVLSGLPK

-1359 TSYQVEGVDSTI
+1359 TSYQVEGVDSTV

-1394 IDATEDI
+1394 INATEDI

-1426 ITNKNSSK
+1426 VTNKNSSK

-1558 TTKNGETQN
+1558 TTKNGKTQN

>member
-46 DNIEF
+46 ENIEF
-51 KAYFPSENRTLETTV
+51 KAYFPNENGALETTA
-66 ATDKTDLKIAI
+66 ATNKSDLKIAI

-104 DLKNDYIKSLDEE
+104 DLKNDYIKSIDEE
-117 SIVFKQINEG
+117 SIIFKQINEG

-142 ESDLDYLNKV
+142 ESDLDYLSKV

-158 GTYVNSKNN
+158 GTYVNSKNS
-167 NTDVKGEAQLKINWV
+167 NTDVKGEAQLKVNWV

-202 ENGINKRIVQA
+202 ENGINKRIVQT

-251 TNGENEFTASEL
+251 TNGDNEFTTSEF

-273 NGQNDKIEWLKD
+273 NGQNDKIQWVKD

-299 EELVN
+299 VELAN
-304 SKITTNLTQIVYD
+304 SKITTNLTHVIYD
-317 NKELKQSAELMID
+317 NKELKQSAELVIA

-337 SISQIE
+337 STSQIE
-343 SQKEIAKG
+343 LQKEIAKG

-357 EKDYVTNSIAYI
+357 DKDYVTNSIVYI
-369 DYSEAIQK
+369 DYTEALQK
-377 INITENEVKAIKAA
+377 IDITENEVKAMKV
-391 EGEKELAVDY
+391 EEEKELAVDY
-401 KNIRFNKSNITNIFG
+401 KNIKFNKSNITNIFG
-416 DIWDIKTIDQA
+416 NIWNIKITDQA

-445 LIEFEKGARVVNIE
+445 LIEFEKGTRVVNIE
-459 TSNPKNNGVLNYEIT
+459 TLKPENNGVLSYEIT
-474 KTIVKASLS
+474 KTIVKTSLS

-490 TKIKNSSELVY
+490 TKIKDSSELVY
-501 TKKDNTT
+501 TKNDNTT
-508 NIIKTNSTIDL
+508 NTIKTNSTIDL
-519 KETQSKATLKVEP
+519 KETESKASLNVEP
-532 VTLTTSS
+532 LTLTTSS
-539 AQKLNITAVLETN
+539 AQEMHIKAVLETD
-552 NEYRDLYKNPVI
+552 NEYKDLYKNPVI

-569 KQINKISAECNL
+569 KQINKVSAECRL
-581 MYGNGLEIKKGNFRI
+581 MYGNGLELENNNFKV
-596 NEENGHEVITIIL
+596 NEENGQEVITIAL
-609 NGEQKSFEGNGATLN
+609 TGEQKSYEGNGATLN
-624 IIANVELDKF
+624 ITAIVELNKLA
-634 STNSIED
+634 TNSLED
-641 IIMTYT
+641 IVMTYT
-647 NENATSYVDNGE
+647 NKNATKYTDNGE
-659 QRVNISIASEN
+659 ERVKISIASES

-683 STFGKESDKEIS
+683 TSFGKESDKEIS
-695 IANNSE
+695 IANNS
-701 AKNATVKMQIV
+701 ATKNATVKMQIV

-726 KIANISGKIDRTS
+726 KIANITGKIDRTS

-793 NISYDIKVGDKLP
+793 NISYDIKVGEKLP

-812 ASYKVSYTNNLS
+812 TSYKMSYTNNLS

-835 IITTGKVVE
+835 IFTTGKVVE

-892 IPEDTTMV
+892 IPEDTTLV
-900 ELNPKYPGYDET
+900 ELNPKYPGYDEET
-912 IDSYTY
+912 DNYTY
-918 KEPYY
+918 TEPYY
-923 TEKTE
+923 IEKTE
-928 KQVVKNNVEINK
+928 KQVVKNNVGINK
-940 NEKYVLKYMV
+940 NENYVLKYLV
-950 KVKENLTQTK
+950 RVKENLADTK
-960 TGSTKLTVIGAGNAK
+960 TESTKLLITGIGDIEK
-975 NDKEFSNVFN
+975 TEEFSNIFQ
-985 PSTLIL
+985 PAKLIL
-991 SFTPLAKEAGEVLQP
+991 KFIPIAREMNEIIQP
-1006 GMSCMYLL
+1006 GMAVSYAL
-1014 EIKNI
+1014 EVKNI
-1019 SNTEQKNVTV
+1019 SNTEQKNVSITI
-1029 TLKENDIIQIDTIEY
+1029 KENELIKIDTIES
-1044 HSGEVD
+1044 HSGDVTE
-1050 GEVEN
+1050 EINNSFRTFTIKSIKAN
-1055 DKRSFVIQSIM
+1055 D
-1066 PNTSAFVR
+1066 TAYVR
-1074 ILTTIKQATN
+1074 IQTT
-1084 KTKQAQIAINVKD
+1084 TKQTVNNKEQTEIAVSVKD
-1097 SNNVEYRT
+1097 SSNVVYRSSVLSMT
-1105 DVVSFNTTGE
+1105 VTGE
-1115 RLDIKL
+1115 RLDVQL
-1121 DTNTSSKNRY
+1121 NSTTSSKNKNRY
-1131 VNIGDTIKYTTTIK
+1131 VNVGDTITYIAKLK
-1145 NIGDSDSGNIRIE
+1145 NTGGVNLTNLQIE
-1158 EIISDYLNINIVKIN
+1158 EIISDYLDLEMVKLN
-1173 GQGYAKYEIIPV
+1173 GKEVENFEIIPV
-1185 FDETSQYSYFVFD
+1185 FEENSSYSSIVFND
-1198 GLNIKKGEELT
+1198 IGIKQKEELT
-1209 IEIGGKVIDNL
+1209 LEIKGRVSENL
-1220 PIENEILK
+1220 PNENNVLKIL
-1228 VVNKVYVYGDTG
+1228 NKISIYGGIGT
-1240 VLAETDVNEYYIKL
+1240 LAETNINEYYIKIAD
-1254 SGIEGESNSDSSN
+1254 GEGENEDNNNDQNTPNSNEDTV
-1267 YDSNN
+1267 
-1272 PNRRENSIAITG
+1272 SIVG

-1304 GIKVYAIDVETNM
+1304 GIRVYAIDVETNM
-1317 IAKYNN
+1317 ISKYNN

-1330 ESDGTYVLSGLPK
+1330 GSDGTYVLSGLPK

-1359 TSYQVEGVDSTI
+1359 TSYQVEGVDSTV

-1394 IDATEDI
+1394 INATEDI

-1426 ITNKNSSK
+1426 VTNKNSSK

>member
-24 ADLCFIG
+24 ADLCFVG

-46 DNIEF
+46 ENIEF
-51 KAYFPSENRTLETTV
+51 KAYFPNENGALETTA
-66 ATDKTDLKIAI
+66 ATNKSDLKIAI

-104 DLKNDYIKSLDEE
+104 DLKNDYIKSIDEE
-117 SIVFKQINEG
+117 SIIFKQINEG

-142 ESDLDYLNKV
+142 ESDLDYLSKV

-158 GTYVNSKNN
+158 GTYVNSKNS
-167 NTDVKGEAQLKINWV
+167 NTDVKGEAQLKVNWV

-202 ENGINKRIVQA
+202 ENGINKRIVQT

-251 TNGENEFTASEL
+251 TNGDNEFTTSEF

-273 NGQNDKIEWLKD
+273 NGQNDKIQWVKD

-299 EELVN
+299 VELAN
-304 SKITTNLTQIVYD
+304 SKITTNLTHVIYD
-317 NKELKQSAELMID
+317 NKELKQSAELVIA

-337 SISQIE
+337 STSQIE
-343 SQKEIAKG
+343 LQKEIAKG

-357 EKDYVTNSIAYI
+357 DKDYVTNSIVYI
-369 DYSEAIQK
+369 DYTEALQK
-377 INITENEVKAIKAA
+377 IDITENEVKAMKV
-391 EGEKELAVDY
+391 EEEKELAVDY
-401 KNIRFNKSNITNIFG
+401 KNIKFNKSNITNIFG
-416 DIWDIKTIDQA
+416 NIWNIKITDQA

-445 LIEFEKGARVVNIE
+445 LIEFEKGTRVVNIE
-459 TSNPKNNGVLNYEIT
+459 TLKPENNGVLSYEIT
-474 KTIVKASLS
+474 KTIVKTSLS

-490 TKIKNSSELVY
+490 TKIKDSSELVY
-501 TKKDNTT
+501 TKNDNTT
-508 NIIKTNSTIDL
+508 NTIKTNSTIDL
-519 KETQSKATLKVEP
+519 KETESKASLNVEP
-532 VTLTTSS
+532 LTLTTSS
-539 AQKLNITAVLETN
+539 AQEMHIKAVLETD
-552 NEYRDLYKNPVI
+552 NEYKDLYKNPVI

-569 KQINKISAECNL
+569 KQINKVSAECRL
-581 MYGNGLEIKKGNFRI
+581 MYGNGLELENNNFKV
-596 NEENGHEVITIIL
+596 NEENGQEVITIAL
-609 NGEQKSFEGNGATLN
+609 TGEQKSYEGNGATLN
-624 IIANVELDKF
+624 ITAIVELNKLA
-634 STNSIED
+634 TNSLED
-641 IIMTYT
+641 IVMTYT
-647 NENATSYVDNGE
+647 NKNATKYTDNGE
-659 QRVNISIASEN
+659 ERVKISIASES

-683 STFGKESDKEIS
+683 TSFGKESDKEIS
-695 IANNSE
+695 IANNS
-701 AKNATVKMQIV
+701 ATKNATVKMQIV

-726 KIANISGKIDRTS
+726 KIANITGKIDRTS

-793 NISYDIKVGDKLP
+793 NISYDIKVGEKLP

-812 ASYKVSYTNNLS
+812 TSYKMSYTNNLS

-835 IITTGKVVE
+835 IFTTGKVVE

-892 IPEDTTMV
+892 IPEDTTLV
-900 ELNPKYPGYDET
+900 ELNPKYPGYDEET
-912 IDSYTY
+912 DNYTY
-918 KEPYY
+918 TEPYY
-923 TEKTE
+923 IEKTE
-928 KQVVKNNVEINK
+928 KQVVKNNVGINK
-940 NEKYVLKYMV
+940 NENYVLKYLV
-950 KVKENLTQTK
+950 RVKENLADTK
-960 TGSTKLTVIGAGNAK
+960 TESTKLLITGIGDIEK
-975 NDKEFSNVFN
+975 TEEFSNIFQ
-985 PSTLIL
+985 PAKLIL
-991 SFTPLAKEAGEVLQP
+991 KFIPIAREMNEIIQP
-1006 GMSCMYLL
+1006 GMAVSYAL
-1014 EIKNI
+1014 EVKNI
-1019 SNTEQKNVTV
+1019 SNTEQKNVSITI
-1029 TLKENDIIQIDTIEY
+1029 KENELIKIDTIES
-1044 HSGEVD
+1044 HSGDVTE
-1050 GEVEN
+1050 EINNSFRTFTIKSIKAN
-1055 DKRSFVIQSIM
+1055 D
-1066 PNTSAFVR
+1066 TAYVR
-1074 ILTTIKQATN
+1074 IQTT
-1084 KTKQAQIAINVKD
+1084 TKQTVNNKEQTEIAVSVKD
-1097 SNNVEYRT
+1097 SSNVVYRSSVLSMT
-1105 DVVSFNTTGE
+1105 VTGE
-1115 RLDIKL
+1115 RLDVQL
-1121 DTNTSSKNRY
+1121 NSTTSSKNKNRY
-1131 VNIGDTIKYTTTIK
+1131 VNVGDTITYIAKLK
-1145 NIGDSDSGNIRIE
+1145 NTGGVNLTNLQIE
-1158 EIISDYLNINIVKIN
+1158 EIISDYLDLEMVKLN
-1173 GQGYAKYEIIPV
+1173 GKEVDNFEIIPV
-1185 FDETSQYSYFVFD
+1185 FEENSSYSSIVFND
-1198 GLNIKKGEELT
+1198 IGIKQKEELT
-1209 IEIGGKVIDNL
+1209 LEIKGRVSENL
-1220 PIENEILK
+1220 PNENNVLKIL
-1228 VVNKVYVYGDTG
+1228 NKISIYGGIGT
-1240 VLAETDVNEYYIKL
+1240 LAETNINEYYIKIAD
-1254 SGIEGESNSDSSN
+1254 GEGENEDNNNDQNTPNSNEDTV
-1267 YDSNN
+1267 
-1272 PNRRENSIAITG
+1272 SIVG

-1304 GIKVYAIDVETNM
+1304 GIRVYAIDVETNM
-1317 IAKYNN
+1317 ISKYNN

-1330 ESDGTYVLSGLPK
+1330 GSDGTYVLSGLPK

-1359 TSYQVEGVDSTI
+1359 TSYQVEGVDSTV

-1394 IDATEDI
+1394 INATEDI

-1426 ITNKNSSK
+1426 VTNKNSSK